1 MSILEVYTIS
11 AVDSVTTGDGALV
24 VVGGVGIGKKLNVG
38 GDTKIEGTTQST
50 TKDTGAFIINGGAGI
65 EKSLNVGTGCSIE
78 GAGIS
83 TFTAAAGIA
92 TLNIT
97 GGGGGGGL
105 NVLSFFFG

>member
-1 MSILEVYTIS
+1 MANRVPLIVDTSTLNIKELPAGDSLDLTNSGIVNAGVITASSFSGTIE
-11 AVDSVTTGDGALV
+11 
-24 VVGGVGIGKKLNVG
+24 GIGIR
-38 GDTKIEGTTQST
+38 TEGSA
-50 TKDTGAFIINGGAGI
+50 TGFGVTY
-65 EKSLNVGTGCSIE
+65 LDFR